1 MEGSLSPH
9 LYMSL
14 YPRKNITNLRMD
26 TLKISDQIKVFVQML
41 GNYNKEVEVESKSI
55 TSERAWRLLSKAGAG
70 SAECRGIKRSTK

>member
-55 TSERAWRLLSKAGAG
+55 TSERAWRLLSKAGAAL
-70 SAECRGIKRSTK
+70 SAEA

>member
-55 TSERAWRLLSKAGAG
+55 KA
-70 SAECRGIKRSTK
+70 

>member
-55 TSERAWRLLSKAGAG
+55 TSERAWRLLSKAGAAP
-70 SAECRGIKRSTK
+70 SAEA